1 MDDGGPSATAFLF
14 IIVLLIDIIAF
25 GVRLDGVKAVPILV
39 ILFLIALAVVFLLR
53 VILTV
58 VLGLISSNSDDSKDK
73 ICSLPE
79 RIAKAV
85 WAPFEKGV
93 SVAASGILYLFG
105 VRNVTEEAD
114 VTEEEIRS
122 MVTEGQEQGV
132 LHDSEAD
139 MISNIFEFS
148 DKEAQDIM
156 TNRNA
161 MICIDGNMTLKDAVN
176 FMLENNNSR
185 YPVYLDNIDHIIGVL
200 NMRDA
205 MKRMYEKRD
214 EDTQIRKIQGL
225 LRHPKFVPE
234 TRNVESL
241 FQNMQS
247 TKTQLVIVIDEYGQT
262 AGLVSMEDILEEIVG
277 NILDE
282 YDEET
287 EYIEPTANDDEFI
300 IEGKTPLEDLEEQF
314 HISFEQE
321 EFETLNGLLISKM
334 DRIPEED
341 EDFDVDIGGFNFKIM
356 SVKDHVIQSVLVT
369 KTQSKLSE

>member
-14 IIVLLIDIIAF
+14 IIILLIDIIAF
-25 GVRLDGVKAVPILV
+25 GLKMDGVS
-39 ILFLIALAVVFLLR
+39 FLPVIALIVLVAIIAVFVIR
-53 VILTV
+53 VVLTV
-58 VLGLISSNSDDSKDK
+58 VLRLISENHSENKDK
-73 ICSLPE
+73 ICVMPE
-79 RIAKAV
+79 NITRAV
-85 WAPFEKGV
+85 WAPFEKAVEAV
-93 SVAASGILYLFG
+93 SYGILYLFG
-105 VRNVTEEAD
+105 VRGEKEETD

-161 MICIDGNMTLKDAVN
+161 MVCIDGNMTLHEAIE

-200 NMRDA
+200 NIRDA
-205 MKRMYEKRD
+205 MKRVHEECD

-234 TRNVESL
+234 TRNIESL
-241 FQNMQS
+241 FHNMQS
-247 TKTQLVIVIDEYGQT
+247 TKTQLVIIIDEYGQT

-282 YDEET
+282 YDVET
-287 EYIEPTANDDEFI
+287 DYIEPTANDDEFI

-321 EFETLNGLLISKM
+321 EFETLNGLLISKL

-341 EDFDVDIGGFNFKIM
+341 EDFSVDIGGFNFKIL
-356 SVKDHVIQSVLVT
+356 SVKDHMIQSVLVT
-369 KTQSKLSE
+369 KTQ

>member
-14 IIVLLIDIIAF
+14 IIILLIDIIGF
-25 GVRLDGVKAVPILV
+25 GLRLNGLSVLWYMAIVVLTT
-39 ILFLIALAVVFLLR
+39 LLAVFVIR

-58 VLGLISSNSDDSKDK
+58 VLRLISEGQPDKKDS
-73 ICSLPE
+73 ISTLPE
-79 RIAKAV
+79 RITAKLL
-85 WAPFEKGV
+85 APFEKAV
-93 SVAASGILYLFG
+93 SAVSSGILYLFG
-105 VRNVTEEAD
+105 IRDEKEETD

-132 LHDSEAD
+132 LQDSEAD

-161 MICIDGNMTLKDAVN
+161 MVCIDGNMTLKEAID

-200 NMRDA
+200 NIRDA
-205 MKRMYEKRD
+205 MKRVHEKTD

-234 TRNVESL
+234 TRNIESL
-241 FQNMQS
+241 FHNMQS
-247 TKTQLVIVIDEYGQT
+247 TKTQLVIIIDEYGQT

-287 EYIEPTANDDEFI
+287 DYIEPTANDDEFI

-314 HISFEQE
+314 HLSFEE
-321 EFETLNGLLISKM
+321 EQFETLNGLLISKL

-341 EDFDVDIGGFNFKIM
+341 EDFSVDIGGFNFKIL
-356 SVKDHVIQSVLVT
+356 SVKDHMIQSVLVT
-369 KTQSKLSE
+369 KTQ

>member
-1 MDDGGPSATAFLF
+1 MDDGGPSATTFLF
-14 IIVLLIDIIAF
+14 IIILLIDIIVY
-25 GVRLDGVKAVPILV
+25 GVRLEGVEVLP
-39 ILFLIALAVVFLLR
+39 FIALAVLIALLAVFIIR

-58 VLGLISSNSDDSKDK
+58 ILGLICDRQSENKDK
-73 ICSLPE
+73 ISSMPE
-79 RIAKAV
+79 RITGAIL
-85 WAPFEKGV
+85 APFEKAV
-93 SVAASGILYLFG
+93 SAVSSGILYLFG
-105 VRNVTEEAD
+105 VRVGQDEAD

-132 LHDSEAD
+132 LQDSEAD

-161 MICIDGNMTLKDAVN
+161 MVCIDGNMTLKEAVD
-176 FMLENNNSR
+176 FMLDNNNSR

-200 NMRDA
+200 NIRDA
-205 MKRMYEKRD
+205 MKRVHEKSD
-214 EDTQIRKIQGL
+214 EDSQIRKIQGL

-234 TRNVESL
+234 TRNIESL
-241 FQNMQS
+241 FHNMQS
-247 TKTQLVIVIDEYGQT
+247 TKTQLVIIIDEYGQT

-287 EYIEPTANDDEFI
+287 DYIEPTANDDEFI

-314 HISFEQE
+314 HISFEEE
-321 EFETLNGLLISKM
+321 EFETLNGLLISKL

-341 EDFDVDIGGFNFKIM
+341 ENFSVDIDGFNFKIL
-356 SVKDHVIQSVLVT
+356 SVKDHMIQSVLVT
-369 KTQSKLSE
+369 KTQ